1 MSSGADGL
9 VKLWTIRTNECE
21 ATMDGHTNKVWALD
35 ISTDGKTLV
44 SGGADSRLVVWEDT
58 TQAEE
63 EAKRVTEEQNIM
75 MEQKLANHLRHKEF
89 EQALEIALELEKPMK
104 ALKVLNSIVE
114 NDVQKGQD
122 GLETLQRHVA
132 NWPMDRTTQ
141 VIRYC
146 RDWNTRAR
154 NSHIAMLVIK
164 AIVTTIPAHKLAKAD
179 GVPELLAGV
188 TPYSER
194 HFSRLDNL
202 LTGSYLLDFTL
213 FSMGHLDVDD
223 VAASKEYADW
233 EAESKL
239 VLPPKQIDGRI
250 QVGGAALVGL
260 HKKAAQMAD
269 ESDDEVVTI
278 GSSDASDDEESMAE
292 EELVTPPRKHAEKDD
307 NGGGGGSG
315 SSESDSDS
323 SSTSKGS
330 SSTRSSGSS

>member
-21 ATMDGHTNKVWALD
+21 ATIDGHMDKVWALD

-44 SGGADSRLVVWEDT
+44 SGGADSRIVVWEDT
-58 TQAEE
+58 TQEE
-63 EAKRVTEEQNIM
+63 EAAKRASEEESII

-89 EQALEIALELEKPMK
+89 EQALEIALALEKPMQ

-114 NDVQKGQD
+114 NDVQKGKD

-132 NWPMDRTTQ
+132 HWPMDRTTQ

-154 NSHIAMLVIK
+154 NCHIAMLVVK
-164 AIVTTIPAHKLAKAD
+164 AIVTTIPAQILAKAN
-179 GVPELLAGV
+179 GVPELLAGI

-194 HFSRLDNL
+194 HFARLDNL

-223 VAASKEYADW
+223 VVASKEYKEW
-233 EAESKL
+233 ETQSQF
-239 VLPPKQIDGRI
+239 VLPPKHADGRI

-260 HKKAAQMAD
+260 HRKSAQLTG

-278 GSSDASDDEESMAE
+278 GSSDTSDDDESMAE
-292 EELVTPPRKHAEKDD
+292 KEERPAHTGAEVGAEKRAEED
-307 NGGGGGSG
+307 
-315 SSESDSDS
+315 SSSDSDSDS
-323 SSTSKGS
+323 SSEES
-330 SSTRSSGSS
+330 SSSSSN